1 MKRESHLIEFLK
13 EKSLM
18 GVVNKYVNVDDE
30 QEFERFIRALS
41 TVNIDN
47 VILFKHLLGQK
58 EKSLDHSNIKPCSFK
73 DVDSYE
79 SAREYS
85 RLGLDALKGGRIAFL
100 VFSGGAATRLKEQ
113 YPELRE
119 IYRKRFDIDIGD
131 DSDIPKGMVPVSP
144 SGYFSFLHLFVEQVL
159 KLQYEYGVIVNLII
173 MVSRATEAYIRQ
185 YFEDNDYF
193 GLMRRA
199 VFFLRQNENPRL
211 DSDGDIIFDGE
222 KIITTGDGHGGVYRA
237 LIESHLADELV
248 IRGVESVVMFNVD
261 NPLARFFDLPRIGYH
276 FAKMSDFTISAVE
289 KTNPDEK
296 IGVVAEDATIDRY
309 RVVEYNLLSE
319 EMRRRVDDNG
329 KLMFSC
335 GHINV
340 NFVNLSV
347 IDKKFAPIIYRNKK
361 IKLKGGQILTNSLE
375 WLNQDIVTVME
386 KRQVRILGLNR
397 EDFFL
402 PTKNVKGVDS
412 IETTMDGMSQYY
424 KRILDDSCRFHRN
437 SILDISPSFILD
449 ANENHRLRN
458 LTMDENSA
466 LFIRANFDIDGDRLM
481 LNRGIHLEKSSTLKI
496 ICKNPF
502 GKFDYDYISNAAR
515 LDRGNASKVSIQN
528 PIVVKSGSKVILEIE
543 EGGRLLIKSSE
554 LGGQVHLIVKSGEY
568 KEL

>member
-1 MKRESHLIEFLK
+1 MRESHLMEILK
-13 EKSLM
+13 QKSLM
-18 GVVNKYVNVDDE
+18 GVVNKYVNLNDE
-30 QEFERFIRALS
+30 QEFERFIQALS
-41 TVNIDN
+41 GVNLDN
-47 VILFKHLLGQK
+47 VVLFRHLLNQ
-58 EKSLDHSNIKPCSFK
+58 EERSIDASHIKPFPYR
-73 DVDSYE
+73 DADSYE
-79 SAREYS
+79 LAKEYS
-85 RLGLDALKGGRIAFL
+85 RLGLDALKIGRVAFL

-144 SGYFSFLHLFVEQVL
+144 TGYFSFLHLFVEQVL
-159 KLQYEYGVIVNLII
+159 KLQYEYGAIVNFIV
-173 MVSRATEAYIRQ
+173 MVSRATEEYIRR
-185 YFEDNDYF
+185 YFEENDYF

-237 LIESHLADELV
+237 LIESHLADELI
-248 IRGVESVVMFNVD
+248 IRGVESIVMFNVD

-276 FAKMSDFTISAVE
+276 FAKMGDFTISSVE
-289 KTNPDEK
+289 KTDPEEK
-296 IGVVAEDATIDRY
+296 IGVVAEDMALKRY
-309 RVVEYNLLSE
+309 RVVEYNLLTDG
-319 EMRRRVDDNG
+319 MRKMRDESG
-329 KLMFSC
+329 GLMFSC

-340 NFVNLSV
+340 NIVNLSI
-347 IDKKFAPIIYRNKK
+347 IDKRFAPIIYRNKK
-361 IKLKGGQILTNSLE
+361 VRVRDRQILTSSLE
-375 WLNQDIVTVME
+375 WLNQDIVTVLE
-386 KRQVRILGLNR
+386 KSQVKILGLKR

-412 IETTMDGMSQYY
+412 IETTLDGLSQYY

-437 SILDISPSFILD
+437 SILDISPSFILN

-458 LTMDENSA
+458 LTMDEKSV

-481 LNRGIHLEKSSTLKI
+481 LNRGIHLEKNSTLKI
-496 ICKNPF
+496 ICRNPF
-502 GKFDYDYISNAAR
+502 GKFDYDYVSNTAR

-528 PIVVKSGSKVILEIE
+528 PIVVKRGSKVILEIE